1 MRKGLMALTVLAL
14 AGCGAAEAGRRATT
28 APTIAPVERPSATD
42 RLASAVGLRKEQP
55 AMRWGEDNPEWTEA
69 ALSALQSEGVT
80 LLSTVPSDVMQFCPG
95 YARQTRENR
104 AAFWA
109 GLVSAVAHYEGAAQG
124 SSRGL
129 LRLSRP
135 QSQEGCLR
143 RRRGRRGKPALRG
156 ADHGARGRTRR
167 RHRGRNRGAGRPWL
181 ARGGP
186 QLDAAAVQGEARRDR
201 RMDPAPELLPV
212 RRTPAISVRSGSAG
226 CRSGRP

>member
-109 GLVSAVAHYEGAAQG
+109 GLVSAVAHHEGAAQG
-124 SSRGL
+124 SRRGL

-135 QSQEGCLR
+135 QAQEGACGAGEDGAGNLR
-143 RRRGRRGKPALRG
+143 CAVRIMAQEVGRDGAIAGGTEAQGGRGWRGVARSWMPLRSKEKRAEIAG
-156 ADHGARGRTRR
+156 WTRR
-167 RHRGRNRGAGRPWL
+167 
-181 ARGGP
+181 
-186 QLDAAAVQGEARRDR
+186 Q
-201 RMDPAPELLPV
+201 
-212 RRTPAISVRSGSAG
+212 SY
-226 CRSGRP
+226 CR